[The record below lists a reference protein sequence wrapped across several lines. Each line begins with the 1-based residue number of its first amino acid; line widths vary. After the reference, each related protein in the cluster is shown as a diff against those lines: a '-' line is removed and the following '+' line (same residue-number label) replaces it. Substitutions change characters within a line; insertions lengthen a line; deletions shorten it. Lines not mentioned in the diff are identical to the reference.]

1 MFLSASSSSDI
12 ISPSSNGLSTGTQ
25 LQKHPKKNKSIEAKL
40 IELEEIL
47 EDLESGKLEL
57 DDALKKFEKGIKLSR
72 ECQQTL
78 EEAEMKIQVLME
90 DELKDSDE
98 TLT

>member
-1 MFLSASSSSDI
+1 M
-12 ISPSSNGLSTGTQ
+12 PTSN
-25 LQKHPKKNKSIEAKL
+25 KKNKSIEAKL

-90 DELKDSDE
+90 DELKVSDE
-98 TLT
+98 RLA

>member
-1 MFLSASSSSDI
+1 MST
-12 ISPSSNGLSTGTQ
+12 SN
-25 LQKHPKKNKSIEAKL
+25 KKNKSIESKL

>member
-1 MFLSASSSSDI
+1 M
-12 ISPSSNGLSTGTQ
+12 PTSNN
-25 LQKHPKKNKSIEAKL
+25 KNKSIEAKL

>member
-1 MFLSASSSSDI
+1 M
-12 ISPSSNGLSTGTQ
+12 PTSN
-25 LQKHPKKNKSIEAKL
+25 KKNKSIEAKL

-47 EDLESGKLEL
+47 EDLESGKLDL

>member
-1 MFLSASSSSDI
+1 M
-12 ISPSSNGLSTGTQ
+12 PTSN
-25 LQKHPKKNKSIEAKL
+25 KNSKSIEAKL

-78 EEAEMKIQVLME
+78 EKAELKIQVLME

>member
-1 MFLSASSSSDI
+1 M
-12 ISPSSNGLSTGTQ
+12 PTSN
-25 LQKHPKKNKSIEAKL
+25 KKNKSIEAKL
-40 IELEEIL
+40 IELEQIL

>member
-1 MFLSASSSSDI
+1 M
-12 ISPSSNGLSTGTQ
+12 PTSN
-25 LQKHPKKNKSIEAKL
+25 KKNKSIEAKL

>member
-1 MFLSASSSSDI
+1 M
-12 ISPSSNGLSTGTQ
+12 PTSN
-25 LQKHPKKNKSIEAKL
+25 KNSKSIEAKL

-57 DDALKKFEKGIKLSR
+57 DDALKKFEKGIKVSR

>member
-1 MFLSASSSSDI
+1 MPTS
-12 ISPSSNGLSTGTQ
+12 
-25 LQKHPKKNKSIEAKL
+25 KKKNKSIEAKL
-40 IELEEIL
+40 IELEKIL

>member
-1 MFLSASSSSDI
+1 M
-12 ISPSSNGLSTGTQ
+12 PTSN
-25 LQKHPKKNKSIEAKL
+25 KKNKSIEAKL

-57 DDALKKFEKGIKLSR
+57 DDALKKFEKGIKVSR

>member
-1 MFLSASSSSDI
+1 M
-12 ISPSSNGLSTGTQ
+12 PTSN
-25 LQKHPKKNKSIEAKL
+25 KKNKSIEAKL
-40 IELEEIL
+40 IELEKIL

-78 EEAEMKIQVLME
+78 EKAEMKIQVLME

>member
-1 MFLSASSSSDI
+1 M
-12 ISPSSNGLSTGTQ
+12 PTSN
-25 LQKHPKKNKSIEAKL
+25 KKNKSLEAKL

>member
-1 MFLSASSSSDI
+1 MQT
-12 ISPSSNGLSTGTQ
+12 SN
-25 LQKHPKKNKSIEAKL
+25 KKNKSIEAKL

>member
-1 MFLSASSSSDI
+1 MPTSI
-12 ISPSSNGLSTGTQ
+12 
-25 LQKHPKKNKSIEAKL
+25 KKNKSIEAKL

-78 EEAEMKIQVLME
+78 EEAELKIQVLMK

>member
-1 MFLSASSSSDI
+1 V
-12 ISPSSNGLSTGTQ
+12 NTE
-25 LQKHPKKNKSIEAKL
+25 KKSKGIESKL
-40 IELEEIL
+40 KELENLL
-47 EDLESGKLEL
+47 EELESGEL
-57 DDALKKFEKGIKLSR
+57 DLDEALKKFEKGIKLSR

-78 EEAEMKIQVLME
+78 EKAELKIQVLME

>member
-1 MFLSASSSSDI
+1 M
-12 ISPSSNGLSTGTQ
+12 PTSN
-25 LQKHPKKNKSIEAKL
+25 KKNKSIEAKL

-47 EDLESGKLEL
+47 DDLESGKLEL

>member
-1 MFLSASSSSDI
+1 M
-12 ISPSSNGLSTGTQ
+12 PTSN
-25 LQKHPKKNKSIEAKL
+25 KKNKSIEAKL

-78 EEAEMKIQVLME
+78 EEAEIKIQVLME

>member
-1 MFLSASSSSDI
+1 M
-12 ISPSSNGLSTGTQ
+12 PTSN
-25 LQKHPKKNKSIEAKL
+25 KKNKSIEAKL
-40 IELEEIL
+40 IELEKIL

-57 DDALKKFEKGIKLSR
+57 DDPLKKFEKGIKLSR

-78 EEAEMKIQVLME
+78 EKAEMKIQVLME

>member
-1 MFLSASSSSDI
+1 M
-12 ISPSSNGLSTGTQ
+12 PTSNQ
-25 LQKHPKKNKSIEAKL
+25 KNKSSEAQL

>member
-1 MFLSASSSSDI
+1 M
-12 ISPSSNGLSTGTQ
+12 PTSN
-25 LQKHPKKNKSIEAKL
+25 KNSKSIEAKL

-78 EEAEMKIQVLME
+78 EKAELKIQVLMK

>member
-1 MFLSASSSSDI
+1 M
-12 ISPSSNGLSTGTQ
+12 PTSN
-25 LQKHPKKNKSIEAKL
+25 KNSKSIEAKL

-98 TLT
+98 TLA

>member
-1 MFLSASSSSDI
+1 M
-12 ISPSSNGLSTGTQ
+12 PNSN
-25 LQKHPKKNKSIEAKL
+25 KKNKSIEGKL
-40 IELEEIL
+40 IQLEEIL
-47 EDLESGKLEL
+47 EELESGELEL
-57 DDALKKFEKGIKLSR
+57 DDALKKFEQGIKLSR

>member
-1 MFLSASSSSDI
+1 M
-12 ISPSSNGLSTGTQ
+12 PTSN
-25 LQKHPKKNKSIEAKL
+25 KKNKSIEAKL

-57 DDALKKFEKGIKLSR
+57 DDALKKFEKGLKLSR

>member
-1 MFLSASSSSDI
+1 M
-12 ISPSSNGLSTGTQ
+12 PTSN
-25 LQKHPKKNKSIEAKL
+25 KKNKSIEAKL
-40 IELEEIL
+40 IELEKIL

-57 DDALKKFEKGIKLSR
+57 DDALKKFEKGIKVSR

-90 DELKDSDE
+90 DKLKDSDE

>member
-1 MFLSASSSSDI
+1 M
-12 ISPSSNGLSTGTQ
+12 PTSN
-25 LQKHPKKNKSIEAKL
+25 KNSKSIEAKL
-40 IELEEIL
+40 IQLEEIL

-78 EEAEMKIQVLME
+78 EKAELKIQVLME
-90 DELKDSDE
+90 DGLKDSDE